1 MRSLHPFVSPISPS
15 LFYLDNLGNGPQRL
29 IDDITV
35 GKLTRYVGIEH
46 HHIRTFGIP
55 ARIFAAYPS
64 TKIIMGT
71 HFVVSTSVLLHI
83 SSVQADLPSSH

>member
-1 MRSLHPFVSPISPS
+1 MRSRYPFVSPVSPP
-15 LFYLDNLGNGPQRL
+15 LLYLDNSGNGSQRL
-29 IDDITV
+29 IDDVTV
-35 GKLTRYVGIEH
+35 GKLTRYVGIKH

-71 HFVVSTSVLLHI
+71 HFVVSTSFLLHI
-83 SSVQADLPSSH
+83 SSVHAGLPSSH